1 MSYAAKD
8 LVARAKEI
16 KQQEKLERERQRS
29 EAKTLANELRVS
41 NEKEKLQEVDFFN
54 SVASECITAALSGNL
69 SCQLLDDIVNVY
81 ADLISGCGFRL
92 VDLGLQDVSH
102 LREELPSLDE
112 RPEWEDIV
120 KNSPWSSIASYKPKN
135 VRDLASANQRRMR
148 VFAIDW
154 EYGRSTACIPRY
166 PGFDPVVL
174 KSIASVENKSFNTI
188 FKSVMEHIQQE
199 RKKMS
204 FFIEE
209 YEDGQCTADV
219 ISGLYLDD
227 VPTSLNE
234 FQIAGVFTCLGYETL
249 IKNLKITAK
258 DPGNL
263 IRKIE
268 LKVVW

>member
-16 KQQEKLERERQRS
+16 KQQEKLGRQRQRL

-41 NEKEKLQEVDFFN
+41 NEKEKLQEIDFFN
-54 SVASECITAALSGNL
+54 SVTSECITAALSGNL
-69 SCQLLDDIVNVY
+69 SCQLQDDIVTVY

-92 VDLGLQDVSH
+92 VDLGLQNVSH
-102 LREELPSLDE
+102 SREELPSLDE
-112 RPEWEDIV
+112 TPDWEDVV

-135 VRDLASANQRRMR
+135 DGDLSFAKQTRMR
-148 VFAIDW
+148 VVAIDW
-154 EYGRSTACIPRY
+154 ASGTSTACVPRY
-166 PGFDPVVL
+166 PGFNPVVL

-188 FKSVMEHIQQE
+188 FESVREHIHQGK
-199 RKKMS
+199 KKMS

-219 ISGLYLDD
+219 ISGLFLDD
-227 VPTSLNE
+227 VATSLNE
-234 FQIAGVFTCLGYETL
+234 FQVAGVFTCLGYEIL

-258 DPGNL
+258 DPRNL

>member
-8 LVARAKEI
+8 LVARAKEM

-29 EAKTLANELRVS
+29 ATNTLANELRVS

-54 SVASECITAALSGNL
+54 SVASQCITAALSGNL
-69 SCQLLDDIVNVY
+69 SCQLLDDVVTVY

-92 VDLGLQDVSH
+92 VALGLQNVSQ

-135 VRDLASANQRRMR
+135 DGDLSFANQTRMR
-148 VFAIDW
+148 VIAIDW
-154 EYGRSTACIPRY
+154 ASGTSTACVPRY
-166 PGFDPVVL
+166 PGFNPVVL
-174 KSIASVENKSFNTI
+174 KSIASVENKSFNII
-188 FKSVMEHIQQE
+188 FESVREHIQQGK
-199 RKKMS
+199 KKMS
-204 FFIEE
+204 FFFEE

-234 FQIAGVFTCLGYETL
+234 FQVAGVFTCLGYETL